1 MEVGLDTLPALVGP
15 YGVLLHLRPVDY
27 IIPRNIKFMI
37 LSHPSFMNGQIM
49 CHMRKLIN
57 EGKNTPLRNR
67 IANSLC
73 QIKSQKALA

>member
-15 YGVLLHLRPVDY
+15 YGVLLLHPFDRY

-37 LSHPSFMNGQIM
+37 LSHPSFMNGKIM

-57 EGKNTPLRNR
+57 QGKNTSLRNR
-67 IANSLC
+67 IASSLC